1 MLMMVIFLTLIALL
15 IISQVSLPAR
25 EDIALSKRLLVSKQ
39 SSFLS
44 ESGLEDVSFR
54 IRKAWM
60 YNLIELLKLN
70 NFTATTSVS
79 SNINTG
85 EKRVT
90 ASSLVKDS
98 LRSKSILLTKGD
110 KASFN
115 YAIQTGPGGLSMAN
129 SSFIVG
135 NIYSDGPVTGSNN
148 LVKGSV
154 VSAGPNGIVN
164 GIYATSSV
172 WAHTIQNS
180 TVDGDAYYQS
190 IANTTVGGTS
200 YPGSPDKATSSFPIS
215 ESKLEEWKQIAQ
227 NGGVIN
233 SPCPYRITANV
244 TLGPK
249 KINCD
254 LEISNNPIVSISGPI
269 WVVGDIT
276 FKNNSVVKIDSS
288 LGRNSVQLLADNPLN
303 RDTSSRVLIQNSI
316 IFQNSGTTGSY
327 IFLISR
333 NNGGV
338 NNSTVNAIELNN
350 TAQGDVILYTN
361 GGRVSIGNYSK
372 LRSVTGWQISLKNS
386 AQLLYDEGLEN
397 SLFDTGPGGSWSVE
411 SWKEVE

>member
-1 MLMMVIFLTLIALL
+1 M
-15 IISQVSLPAR
+15 
-25 EDIALSKRLLVSKQ
+25 
-39 SSFLS
+39 
-44 ESGLEDVSFR
+44 
-54 IRKAWM
+54 
-60 YNLIELLKLN
+60 
-70 NFTATTSVS
+70 
-79 SNINTG
+79 
-85 EKRVT
+85 
-90 ASSLVKDS
+90 
-98 LRSKSILLTKGD
+98 
-110 KASFN
+110 
-115 YAIQTGPGGLSMAN
+115 
-129 SSFIVG
+129 
-135 NIYSDGPVTGSNN
+135 
-148 LVKGSV
+148 
-154 VSAGPNGIVN
+154 
-164 GIYATSSV
+164 
-172 WAHTIQNS
+172 
-180 TVDGDAYYQS
+180 
-190 IANTTVGGTS
+190 
-200 YPGSPDKATSSFPIS
+200 
-215 ESKLEEWKQIAQ
+215 
-227 NGGVIN
+227 IN

-288 LGRNSVQLLADNPLN
+288 LGR
-303 RDTSSRVLIQNSI
+303 
-316 IFQNSGTTGSY
+316 
-327 IFLISR
+327 
-333 NNGGV
+333 NGGV